1 MHSFR
6 SLFDQR
12 TGVNGVQK
20 VTMFEDN
27 SAGILVMTPAFFCKS
42 VGNAELEKTADLLHL
57 QYCCSESSMWVAG
70 VEKSALTH

>member
-1 MHSFR
+1 
-6 SLFDQR
+6 
-12 TGVNGVQK
+12 
-20 VTMFEDN
+20 MFEDN